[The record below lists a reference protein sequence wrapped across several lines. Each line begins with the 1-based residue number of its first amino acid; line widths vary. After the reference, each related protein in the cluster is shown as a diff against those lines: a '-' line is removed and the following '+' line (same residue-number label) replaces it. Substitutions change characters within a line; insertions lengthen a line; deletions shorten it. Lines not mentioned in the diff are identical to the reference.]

1 MVPEESIERE
11 RGSRGRYLA
20 SEVSVAAVVE
30 EVAIDGTTG
39 IATLTRSIIGGIG
52 VYTKWFCSANHLMC
66 SLQVAEMLEITAFTF
81 FMILYFASNNNVAIL
96 LQPDYS
102 WL

>member
-1 MVPEESIERE
+1 MLVPEESRERE
-11 RGSRGRYLA
+11 RGSRERYLA
-20 SEVSVAAVVE
+20 SEISVAAAVE
-30 EVAIDGTTG
+30 EVVIDGTIG

-66 SLQVAEMLEITAFTF
+66 SSQAAETLETSAFTI
-81 FMILYFASNNNVAIL
+81 FMIIYFASNNNVAIL

-102 WL
+102 